1 MQSGPKAFWLSFFLT
16 LAILVPLLGGFVL
29 YGLWQQ
35 STVAPAQITQSGVPV
50 ASPSQEN
57 DHTLFVAVAAEEPGF
72 VLLRLDGLNNVIR
85 ICPVPGASVVS
96 APGGPTLLRD
106 SYTSAGPG
114 RAAELLSQTLNI
126 RIDRYLAITPASLST
141 AWNGMEPPRV
151 NLTGLLEPDELEAL
165 GLGEDP
171 VVSLAPETASE
182 FLAKLEGEGVPP
194 ARLERIRGAVWDA
207 ALRQQLPGLSTTLIE
222 GLRKASST
230 LLSDLTVTDLYD
242 MQETLDWLSRQ
253 QAQVEA
259 QVVPGRWEGEERYEF
274 TEDSV
279 AFAQS
284 WFCQREQATESPTLA
299 TPGPSAG
306 ASGATPGPSASPA
319 ASPSAQAGPSPSPG
333 ADPSPSVT
341 GGSSPSASPAPSA
354 SPTPPPVSGAPAG
367 ALG

>member
-35 STVAPAQITQSGVPV
+35 STAAPAQITQSGVPV

-72 VLLRLDGLNNVIR
+72 VLLRLDGMNNVIR
-85 ICPVPGASVVS
+85 ICPVPAVSVVS

-106 SYTSAGPG
+106 SYSSAGPG
-114 RAAELLSQTLNI
+114 RAAELLSQTLNLQ
-126 RIDRYLAITPASLST
+126 IDRYLAITPASLGT

-151 NLTGLLEPDELEAL
+151 NLTGLLEPEELAAL
-165 GLGEDP
+165 GLSEDP
-171 VVSLAPETASE
+171 VVSLAPESASE
-182 FLAKLEGEGVPP
+182 FLAKLKGEGVPP

-207 ALRQQLPGLSTTLIE
+207 ALRQQLPGLSTTLIK

-230 LLSDLTVTDLYD
+230 LLSNLTLTDLYD
-242 MQETLDWLSRQ
+242 LQDTLEFLARQ
-253 QAQVEA
+253 QTQVEA
-259 QVVPGRWEGEERYEF
+259 QMVPGRWEGEERYEF

-279 AFAQS
+279 AFARG
-284 WFCQREQATESPTLA
+284 WFCQREQETESPALA
-299 TPGPSAG
+299 TPGLSAGAAGASPSPSAG
-306 ASGATPGPSASPA
+306 PTASPSPA
-319 ASPSAQAGPSPSPG
+319 ASA
-333 ADPSPSVT
+333 
-341 GGSSPSASPAPSA
+341 APSA

>member
-35 STVAPAQITQSGVPV
+35 STAAPAQITQSGVPV

-72 VLLRLDGLNNVIR
+72 VLLRLDGMNNVIH
-85 ICPVPGASVVS
+85 ICPVPAVSVVS
-96 APGGPTLLRD
+96 APSGPTLLRD

-114 RAAELLSQTLNI
+114 RAAELLSQTLNLQ
-126 RIDRYLAITPASLST
+126 IDRYLAITPASLGT

-151 NLTGLLEPDELEAL
+151 NLTGLLEPEELAAL
-165 GLGEDP
+165 GLSEDP
-171 VVSLAPETASE
+171 VVSLAPESASE
-182 FLAKLEGEGVPP
+182 FLAKLKGEGVPP

-230 LLSDLTVTDLYD
+230 LLSNLTLTDLYD
-242 MQETLDWLSRQ
+242 MQDTLEFLARQ

-279 AFAQS
+279 VFARS
-284 WFCQREQATESPTLA
+284 WFCQREQETESPALA

-306 ASGATPGPSASPA
+306 AAGASPSPSAGPTASPSPA
-319 ASPSAQAGPSPSPG
+319 ASAA
-333 ADPSPSVT
+333 
-341 GGSSPSASPAPSA
+341 PSASPAPSA
-354 SPTPPPVSGAPAG
+354 RPTPPPVSGAPAG

>member
-35 STVAPAQITQSGVPV
+35 STAAPAQITQSGVPV

-72 VLLRLDGLNNVIR
+72 VLLRLDGMNNVIR
-85 ICPVPGASVVS
+85 ICPVPAVSVVS

-106 SYTSAGPG
+106 SYSSAGPG

-126 RIDRYLAITPASLST
+126 QIDRYLAITPASLGT

-151 NLTGLLEPDELEAL
+151 NLTGLLEPQELAAL
-165 GLGEDP
+165 GLSEDP
-171 VVSLAPETASE
+171 VVSLAPESASE
-182 FLAKLEGEGVPP
+182 FLAKLKGEGVPP

-230 LLSDLTVTDLYD
+230 LLSNLTLTDLYD
-242 MQETLDWLSRQ
+242 MQDTLEFLARQ

-279 AFAQS
+279 AFARS
-284 WFCQREQATESPTLA
+284 WFCQREQETESPALA

-306 ASGATPGPSASPA
+306 AAGASPSPSAGPT
-319 ASPSAQAGPSPSPG
+319 ASPSAQAGPSPSPVG
-333 ADPSPSVT
+333 SPS
-341 GGSSPSASPAPSA
+341 SSASPA
-354 SPTPPPVSGAPAG
+354 PPVSGAPAG

>member
-35 STVAPAQITQSGVPV
+35 STAAPAQITQSGVPV

-72 VLLRLDGLNNVIR
+72 LLLRLDGMNNVIR
-85 ICPVPGASVVS
+85 ICPVPAVSVVS

-106 SYTSAGPG
+106 SYSSAGPG
-114 RAAELLSQTLNI
+114 RAAELLSQTLNVQ
-126 RIDRYLAITPASLST
+126 IDRYLAITPASLGT

-151 NLTGLLEPDELEAL
+151 NLTGLLEPQELAAL
-165 GLGEDP
+165 GLSEDP
-171 VVSLAPETASE
+171 VVSLAPESASE
-182 FLAKLEGEGVPP
+182 FLAKLKGEGVPP

-230 LLSDLTVTDLYD
+230 LLSNLTLTDLYD
-242 MQETLDWLSRQ
+242 MQDTLEFLARQ

-279 AFAQS
+279 AFARS
-284 WFCQREQATESPTLA
+284 WFCQREQETESPALA

-306 ASGATPGPSASPA
+306 AAGASLSPSAGPTASPSPA
-319 ASPSAQAGPSPSPG
+319 ASA
-333 ADPSPSVT
+333 V
-341 GGSSPSASPAPSA
+341 PSASPAPSA

>member
-35 STVAPAQITQSGVPV
+35 NTAAPAQITQSGVPV

-57 DHTLFVAVAAEEPGF
+57 DHTLFVAVAAEELGF
-72 VLLRLDGLNNVIR
+72 VLLRLDGMNNVIR
-85 ICPVPGASVVS
+85 ICPVPAVSVVS
-96 APGGPTLLRD
+96 APSGPTLLRD
-106 SYTSAGPG
+106 SYSSAGPG

-126 RIDRYLAITPASLST
+126 QIDRYLAITPASLGT

-151 NLTGLLEPDELEAL
+151 NLTGLLEPEELETL
-165 GLGEDP
+165 GLSEDP
-171 VVSLAPETASE
+171 VVSLAPESASG
-182 FLAKLEGEGVPP
+182 FLAKLKGEGVPP

-230 LLSDLTVTDLYD
+230 LLSNLTLTDLYD
-242 MQETLDWLSRQ
+242 MQDTLEFLARQ

-279 AFAQS
+279 AFARS
-284 WFCQREQATESPTLA
+284 WFCQREQETESPALA

-306 ASGATPGPSASPA
+306 AADASPSPSTSPNPSPSGRPT
-319 ASPSAQAGPSPSPG
+319 ASPSAQAGPSPSPIG
-333 ADPSPSVT
+333 SPS
-341 GGSSPSASPAPSA
+341 SSASPA
-354 SPTPPPVSGAPAG
+354 PPVSGAPAG